1 MVPLASDGWSHRGES
16 PDAEDPGEQEV
27 VLWSTQGVTSVS
39 HVILFTHL
47 CLILRHFEGNHIGH
61 LEKTN
66 KPRKSCKQI
75 MVNLLLK
82 TLDLLFLEL
91 ASHVSFALAISTNV
105 LSSTRVIIH
114 ANYTSTYS

>member
-1 MVPLASDGWSHRGES
+1 MVPLASDGWSTGEKALMLKTRGARGSAVES
-16 PDAEDPGEQEV
+16 TG
-27 VLWSTQGVTSVS
+27 SHICVS
-39 HVILFTHL
+39 HVILSTHL

-66 KPRKSCKQI
+66 KPRKSYKQI
-75 MVNLLLK
+75 MLDLLLK
-82 TLDLLFLEL
+82 ILDLLSLEL